1 MKPKRT
7 LVVAV
12 MALVAST
19 TAWAYDFNPEQK
31 DATQYTKEANAA
43 VYKKLDF
50 SDKTLLEEADRGFI
64 APLPNGG
71 NIPPYT
77 GITEMQFMQGK
88 DAPPEANPSLWRHA
102 GYVNRGGLYEVV
114 KDKVYQVRGN
124 DLSNL
129 TIIETKNG
137 VVFWDIEYSP
147 LSFKQ
152 SWELYK
158 KHRGDRRVKGV
169 IISHSHLD
177 HYGGFKGLIETGV
190 VSAEDI
196 ASQKVPIYVPK
207 GFTEAAI
214 AENVIYGNIMGRRA
228 SYQYGFLLSKDKKGF
243 LTGALGPMVV
253 SKDNSFPT
261 HVTEIEKTGQVVNID
276 GVNFEFFMAPETEA
290 PVEMFIRIPEWKVVS
305 LAEDVNK
312 LQHNVYSMRGAT
324 IRNAAVWGKFL
335 NEVAVKWADTEVIF
349 GPHTWP
355 AWGNKRVMSY
365 IKSQRDLYK
374 SIADQTTRLANYG
387 YRPHDIVKNM
397 DISDKILDKW
407 ESRDY
412 YGDFDNNI
420 IATYVYNL
428 GWFNANPI
436 SLGKHTDA
444 DSGKRY
450 IESFG
455 ADTIIKKALG
465 YYEKGD
471 YAFAAELLDKI
482 VAYTGDN
489 QKANYLLADCY
500 EQMGYQE
507 ESSLTR
513 NWYLTAAL
521 ELRAGKKQLP
531 QPVQT
536 AGEDVLKAVPPDLV
550 MDVLATRIVPER
562 SDKVGRIAFVL
573 DLNGQKI
580 GVEVENGVLNSLNDY
595 KPEGSF
601 GTVSTDNLGLVA
613 VLSKKMSLEQA
624 ISKGLIK
631 TSNKDKFAQF
641 LSLIDDQIPHQF
653 NLVRPRTYGMEPES
667 KTSPKVAPKTFNFA
681 PHAVN

>member
-1 MKPKRT
+1 
-7 LVVAV
+7 
-12 MALVAST
+12 
-19 TAWAYDFNPEQK
+19 
-31 DATQYTKEANAA
+31 
-43 VYKKLDF
+43 
-50 SDKTLLEEADRGFI
+50 
-64 APLPNGG
+64 
-71 NIPPYT
+71 
-77 GITEMQFMQGK
+77 
-88 DAPPEANPSLWRHA
+88 
-102 GYVNRGGLYEVV
+102 
-114 KDKVYQVRGN
+114 
-124 DLSNL
+124 
-129 TIIETKNG
+129 
-137 VVFWDIEYSP
+137 
-147 LSFKQ
+147 
-152 SWELYK
+152 
-158 KHRGDRRVKGV
+158 
-169 IISHSHLD
+169 
-177 HYGGFKGLIETGV
+177 
-190 VSAEDI
+190 
-196 ASQKVPIYVPK
+196 
-207 GFTEAAI
+207 
-214 AENVIYGNIMGRRA
+214 
-228 SYQYGFLLSKDKKGF
+228 
-243 LTGALGPMVV
+243 
-253 SKDNSFPT
+253 
-261 HVTEIEKTGQVVNID
+261 
-276 GVNFEFFMAPETEA
+276 
-290 PVEMFIRIPEWKVVS
+290 
-305 LAEDVNK
+305 
-312 LQHNVYSMRGAT
+312 
-324 IRNAAVWGKFL
+324 
-335 NEVAVKWADTEVIF
+335 
-349 GPHTWP
+349 
-355 AWGNKRVMSY
+355 MSY

-387 YRPHDIVKNM
+387 YRPHDIIKIM

-436 SLGKHTDA
+436 SLGRHTDA

-450 IESFG
+450 IEAFG
-455 ADTIIKKALG
+455 ADTIIEKALG

-489 QKANYLLADCY
+489 EKANYLLADCY

-507 ESSLTR
+507 ESALSR

-521 ELRAGKKQLP
+521 ELRSGKKQLP

-536 AGEDVLKAVPPDLV
+536 AGKDVLSAVPTDLV

-624 ISKGLIK
+624 IDKGLIK